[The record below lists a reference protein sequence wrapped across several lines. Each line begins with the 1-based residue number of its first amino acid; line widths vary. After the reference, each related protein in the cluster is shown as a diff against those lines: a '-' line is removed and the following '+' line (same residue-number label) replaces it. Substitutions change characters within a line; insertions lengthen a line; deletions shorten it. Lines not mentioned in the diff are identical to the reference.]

1 MKQNETNLEKIE
13 ANVLRPE
20 DYQELLT
27 RFPDVR
33 VAFAY
38 GSGVIEQGGYTRTLY
53 ETTVDATKNKN
64 NTLTLPTGDKDI
76 PLFDVIFAV
85 DNPQKWHLDNKRMNP
100 DDYTSIL
107 SAWPIPNLETI
118 ANGLFQQ
125 IEIYQ
130 ANFIAYIQEECGS
143 RMWFNSFVP
152 MKISACPHRQMKY
165 GVISTRHL
173 VNDLQNW
180 ESLYIAGR
188 LHKPIRI
195 FANQENNR
203 HVRDTDNQLQYTD
216 KDDTSV
222 VSTLSISQ
230 LITENLRFAVSVAL
244 LILTHSPS
252 DLNISTQNANTFTE
266 TDVYITIAGLSYL
279 GDPRMGFMENPH
291 KVNNLVMPVISQYQ
305 SLYRQILLDLADIS
319 GIPTFEAS
327 AGNYTFSALAPEKC
341 RQYLS
346 QLLPDN
352 LKLNLADFHLNEVPS
367 AEDIKNA
374 IYAIVNKSAI
384 SQTLKGPLTIGLVKS
399 ASYCWQKI
407 KKRIWG
413 EDVSKKTK

>member
-1 MKQNETNLEKIE
+1 MKESKTNLEEKKE
-13 ANVLRPE
+13 DVLRPE

-27 RFPDVR
+27 RFPEVR
-33 VAFAY
+33 FAFAY
-38 GSGVIEQGGYTRTLY
+38 GSGVIKQGDYAKRLY
-53 ETTVDATKNKN
+53 ESNVDANEKINK
-64 NTLTLPTGDKDI
+64 TPSVPKSDKDI

-85 DNPQKWHLDNKRMNP
+85 DNSQQWHIDNKRMNP
-100 DDYTSIL
+100 DHYTSFL
-107 SAWPIPNLETI
+107 SAWSIPTSFETN

-125 IEIYQ
+125 IAIYQ
-130 ANFIAYIQEECGS
+130 ANFIAHIQEEYGS

-152 MKISACPHRQMKY
+152 MEISACPHRQMKY
-165 GVISTRHL
+165 GVISTRDF

-188 LHKPIRI
+188 LHKPVRI
-195 FANQENNR
+195 FANQENNTDAQ
-203 HVRDTDNQLQYTD
+203 DTNNQLQYTD
-216 KDDTSV
+216 NDDTSV

-244 LILTHSPS
+244 LILTHSS
-252 DLNISTQNANTFTE
+252 SADLNISPHNANTFTE

-279 GDPRMGFMENPH
+279 GDPRMSLMENPH
-291 KVNNLVMPVISQYQ
+291 KVNNLVMPIISQYQ

-327 AGNYTFSALAPEKC
+327 VENYTFSTLAPEKC
-341 RQYLS
+341 RHYLA
-346 QLLPDN
+346 QVLPDN
-352 LKLNLADFHLNEVPS
+352 LKLKLADFHLNDVPS
-367 AEDIKNA
+367 SEDMKRA
-374 IYAIVNKSAI
+374 IYAIVSKSAT
-384 SQTLKGPLTIGLVKS
+384 SQTLKGILTVGVVKS

-413 EDVSKKTK
+413 GKM